1 MKNTDAEKK
10 VEEFHKLFDLP
21 VLDNPQIPSKDRC
34 DLRAELL
41 KEELNEFIGAIREK
55 DLVEIAD
62 AFADLNYVL
71 SGAIL
76 EFGIGDKYEEIFNE
90 VHRSNMSKACGSI
103 EEADKTIKHYLDKDG
118 TVSYWVKK
126 GKKYLVYRTL
136 DNKVLKSINY
146 SPANLKSILIE
157 E

>member
-1 MKNTDAEKK
+1 
-10 VEEFHKLFDLP
+10 
-21 VLDNPQIPSKDRC
+21 
-34 DLRAELL
+34 
-41 KEELNEFIGAIREK
+41 
-55 DLVEIAD
+55 
-62 AFADLNYVL
+62 
-71 SGAIL
+71 
-76 EFGIGDKYEEIFNE
+76 
-90 VHRSNMSKACGSI
+90 MSKACGSI

>member
-41 KEELNEFIGAIREK
+41 KEELNEFIDAIREK

-90 VHRSNMSKACGSI
+90 VHRSNMSKTCGSI

>member
-41 KEELNEFIGAIREK
+41 KEELNEFIDAIREK

>member
-21 VLDNPQIPSKDRC
+21 VLDNPQVPSKDRC
-34 DLRAELL
+34 DLRVELL
-41 KEELNEFIGAIREK
+41 KEELNEFVDAIREK

-103 EEADKTIKHYLDKDG
+103 EEVDKTIKHYLDKDG
-118 TVSYWVKK
+118 TVSYCVKK